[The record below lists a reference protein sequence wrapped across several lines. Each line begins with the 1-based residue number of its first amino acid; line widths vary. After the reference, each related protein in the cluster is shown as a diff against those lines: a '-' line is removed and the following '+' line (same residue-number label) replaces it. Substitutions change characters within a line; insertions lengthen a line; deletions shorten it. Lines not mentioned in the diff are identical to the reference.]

1 MSNKFL
7 PTFILLA
14 SGSSITP
21 CITHAMFESLTELAQ
36 EESIRVI
43 KQLSKAGYYVFD
55 LFDVREDHV
64 LVESYRV
71 ETPEPIVTVKGKK

>member
-1 MSNKFL
+1 MSNQMI

-14 SGSSITP
+14 SGSSLAP
-21 CITHAMFESLTELAQ
+21 RITHAMFEESNLLAQ
-36 EESIRVI
+36 EEAVRVV
-43 KQLSKAGYYVFD
+43 KQLCKAGYYVFD

-71 ETPEPIVTVKGKK
+71 EIAEPVVTVKGKK